1 MAMIQQNISGVKLER
16 MRKKARRRMR
26 IAKGVRW
33 GTFGAGVLFTLAL
46 SMRGL
51 IQMLPLGVSADT
63 LIGFAG
69 MTFGGVLISFLV
81 SLILY
86 LCTVWITSK
95 PWDEFSKNYKN
106 KYVLVKLREF
116 PGFSQLKYAPD
127 RSLPTQELCQACL
140 PPTQNPPLIRSMDYW
155 EGVYDCVR
163 FRAAQLDVWPYQSHT
178 MLFGGQ
184 AMIFPCFMSEKSA
197 RPRCRCLQNAAG
209 RSRRV

>member
-26 IAKGVRW
+26 SAEGVRW
-33 GTFGAGVLFTLAL
+33 GTFGAGVLFTLAW

-63 LIGFAG
+63 LIGLAG
-69 MTFGGVLISFLV
+69 MTFGGVLVSFLV
-81 SLILY
+81 SLFLY
-86 LCTVWITSK
+86 LCMVWITSK
-95 PWDEFSKNYKN
+95 PWDEFSKNHKN

-140 PPTQNPPLIRSMDYW
+140 PPAPNPLH
-155 EGVYDCVR
+155 G
-163 FRAAQLDVWPYQSHT
+163 L
-178 MLFGGQ
+178 LGG
-184 AMIFPCFMSEKSA
+184 S
-197 RPRCRCLQNAAG
+197 L
-209 RSRRV
+209 